1 VKSIFAVK
9 LLLLTILS
17 GVVGLAISILFF
29 ALVLD
34 RNEPVREWVVS
45 FYWAFYYYLLSAPF
59 IYLPAMLLLRQ
70 LLKDCRPAFVF
81 PIVASVA
88 GVVPV
93 GLFIFGWGGTFR
105 DLFSSDVFLFY
116 AMFVPVG
123 LMFGIG
129 FVWLCRSETPN
140 KALQL
145 TAR

>member
-93 GLFIFGWGGTFR
+93 GLFIFG
-105 DLFSSDVFLFY
+105 
-116 AMFVPVG
+116 
-123 LMFGIG
+123 
-129 FVWLCRSETPN
+129 
-140 KALQL
+140 
-145 TAR
+145 